1 MTDQI
6 FQLACDIRKIT
17 DELGWAKKMWEQH
30 PWIYK
35 NYLQLMKYG
44 DNTKLRVLVNLR
56 QFVNSYNQEKS
67 SEEFLPVWQCIE
79 CGDAVT
85 GKDSDASGCLNC
97 HAHCRLEL

>member
-44 DNTKLRVLVNLR
+44 DNTKLKVLVNLR
-56 QFVNSYNQEKS
+56 SFINSYGAK
-67 SEEFLPVWQCIE
+67 W
-79 CGDAVT
+79 
-85 GKDSDASGCLNC
+85 LN
-97 HAHCRLEL
+97 END

>member
-35 NYLQLMKYG
+35 NYLQLMRYG

-56 QFVNSYNQEKS
+56 SFINSYGAK
-67 SEEFLPVWQCIE
+67 W
-79 CGDAVT
+79 
-85 GKDSDASGCLNC
+85 LN
-97 HAHCRLEL
+97 END